1 MADFTISLA
10 GIPVGITLGHPES
23 RWFFE
28 EYISGETPAFCVA
41 ATEQDLNYEREYVD
55 DINRGDA
62 GEAIVFSDQ
71 TLEVN
76 AILRRIASRLPEYD
90 TVLFHG
96 SAVASGGRAYVFAAR
111 SGVGKTTH
119 TRLWLEQIPDT
130 HVLNGDKPFLRVQ
143 ADGSVLAC
151 GVPWKGK
158 EKLGRNEKLPLEAIC
173 LLERAAENE
182 IRRITPKE
190 AIDVLVRQVYIP
202 RELSGKIRTLQ
213 LLDRICRGVRLYRLG
228 CNMEAE
234 AALVSA
240 GAMIPKG

>member
-119 TRLWLEQIPDT
+119 TRLWLEQNPEAY
-130 HVLNGDKPFLRVQ
+130 VLNGDKPFLKLLP
-143 ADGSVLAC
+143 GGGVLAC
-151 GVPWKGK
+151 GGPWKGK
-158 EKLGRNEKLPLEAIC
+158 EKLGRNESLPLEAIC
-173 LLERAAENE
+173 LLERSATNH
-182 IRRITPKE
+182 ITVLEPKE
-190 AIDVLVRQVYIP
+190 AVDSLIRQTNMPKDPV
-202 RELSGKIRTLQ
+202 GKIRTLQ
-213 LLDRICRGVRLYRLG
+213 LLDRISSEVRLYRLG
-228 CNMEAE
+228 CNMNPE
-234 AALVSA
+234 AARVSMS
-240 GAMIPKG
+240 AMIKP